1 MKTKIILV
9 SEQGPFKAKIPKM
22 CMLIQSQYSSVKSES
37 PLFVSKV
44 NPAQV
49 LCDGNLPGQLILNTK
64 KEKATA
70 VFSTVTAERK

>member
-9 SEQGPFKAKIPKM
+9 TEHGPFKAEM

-49 LCDGNLPGQLILNTK
+49 LCDGSLPGQLILNTK

-70 VFSTVTAERK
+70 MFPTVTVEQK

>member
-1 MKTKIILV
+1 
-9 SEQGPFKAKIPKM
+9 
-22 CMLIQSQYSSVKSES
+22 MLIQSQYSSVKSES

-49 LCDGNLPGQLILNTK
+49 LCDGSLPGQLILNTK

-70 VFSTVTAERK
+70 MFPTVTIEQK